1 MRRNLALFAAALA
14 VPACLGLSA
23 LTATSAEASVMV
35 SAPSCDSGASHI
47 DCDATASSVPATVT
61 WTVNGSSYSG
71 PNYTYFACTPGMVYT
86 VSYGW
91 VSDGVTYTSYNAGAR
106 CSSGPWP

>member
-1 MRRNLALFAAALA
+1 MRRTLALSALA
-14 VPACLGLSA
+14 SLACLGLPTFA
-23 LTATSAEASVMV
+23 AGTAAASVSV
-35 SAPSCDSGASHI
+35 SAPHCETGASHI
-47 DCDATASSVPATVT
+47 DCDVTAPGAPATVT

-71 PNYTYFACTPGMVYT
+71 PDYTYFGCVPSQAYH

-91 VSDGVTYTSYNAGAR
+91 VSGGVTYTSGITSIR